1 MPAPFRLGLL
11 TLGVLV
17 ALVAVVGCSGSDG
30 GDASTTPVDAQ
41 AVNPYADHAGY
52 PDPNSHT
59 AQAVEQATA
68 DGDTDAEAV
77 FTRLAGIPQGIWL
90 TPEEYPAGQVGP
102 FVSGIVAAADDADE
116 VPTFVVYGIPD
127 RDCSGG
133 FSGGGL
139 PADQYLAWV
148 GEIAAAAG
156 AGDRAVA
163 ILEPDAVATA
173 LECDRIDERIRL
185 IGDAVDELKKQNVT
199 TYVDGGHSNWIAP
212 ADLADL
218 LEQVGVRDVRGFA
231 TNVSNFQTDQDEQ
244 SYAEQLSAILG
255 GAHYVIDSGRNGVGA
270 TDDWCNP
277 PGRAFGTE
285 PVAAGENDPE
295 HQDAYLWVKP
305 PGESDGECGSGPPAG
320 DFWTERALEMAATSG
335 W

>member
-1 MPAPFRLGLL
+1 MPAPFRLRLL

-17 ALVAVVGCSGSDG
+17 ALVGCSSADG
-30 GDASTTPVDAQ
+30 GEEPSAPVDAQ
-41 AVNPYADHAGY
+41 AANPYAAHAGY
-52 PDPNSHT
+52 PDPDSHT
-59 AQAVEQATA
+59 AQAAEQAAA
-68 DGDTDAEAV
+68 DGDAEAEAV
-77 FTRLAGIPQGIWL
+77 FSRLAGVPQGIWL
-90 TPEEYPAGQVGP
+90 TPEEYPVGQVGP
-102 FVSGIVAAADDADE
+102 FVSGIVDAADDAGQ

-139 PADQYLAWV
+139 PADEYLTWV
-148 GEIAAAAG
+148 DEIAVAAG
-156 AGDRAVA
+156 EGERAVA
-163 ILEPDAVATA
+163 VLEPDALASA
-173 LECDRIDERIRL
+173 LQCDRIQERVRL
-185 IGDAVDELKKQNVT
+185 IGAAVDELRAAEVT
-199 TYVDGGHSNWIAP
+199 TYVDGGHSSWVAP
-212 ADLADL
+212 ADLAGL

-244 SYAEQLSAILG
+244 AYAEELSGILG
-255 GAHYVIDSGRNGVGA
+255 GVHYVIDSGRNGVGA
-270 TDDWCNP
+270 TDEWCNP

-305 PGESDGECGSGPPAG
+305 PGESDGECGGGPPAG
-320 DFWTERALEMAATSG
+320 EFWPQRTLETAATSG